1 MSSFWSTAAAQD
13 IHAIGIGGYTAAGAK
28 GSFQPLY
35 ADGNRASARTASPA
49 AQDDIDLVDP
59 VDQAHADGFAMG
71 FEEGSRIAAEAAAD
85 DREANLRLADALEQL
100 APASSGTLATMLSA
114 AVVKLVGQIAGQIDV
129 DVDLLRARCEA
140 VAGFIEETDA
150 KSALHLNP
158 ADIPLVAGADI
169 AVQIIADPQL
179 RRGCVRLD
187 TVDGWIEDGPDVRLS
202 RLKAM
207 LDDMEG
213 KL

>member
-1 MSSFWSTAAAQD
+1 MGMTGYAAA
-13 IHAIGIGGYTAAGAK
+13 
-28 GSFQPLY
+28 GSGSGFRALF
-35 ADGNRASARTASPA
+35 ADGQRVSETAPTPA
-49 AQDDIDLVDP
+49 LDEVDPIDP

-85 DREANLRLADALEQL
+85 DREAQIRLAEALEQL
-100 APASSGTLATMLSA
+100 SPASSGTLATMLSA
-114 AVVKLVGQIAGQIDV
+114 TIVRLVGQIVGQVEVDV
-129 DVDLLRARCEA
+129 DVLRARCEA
-140 VAGFIEETDA
+140 VAAFIDENDA
-150 KSALHLNP
+150 KGALHLNP
-158 ADIPLVAGADI
+158 ADLPLIAGANV
-169 AVQIIADPQL
+169 AVQVVADPQL

-187 TVDGWIEDGPDVRLS
+187 TADGWIEDGPDVRLS

>member
-1 MSSFWSTAAAQD
+1 MSNVWAAANTGQD
-13 IHAIGIGGYTAAGAK
+13 IQQVGISGYSAAGNR
-28 GSFQPLY
+28 GSFRALF
-35 ADGNRASARTASPA
+35 ADGQAMSVRQPA
-49 AQDDIDLVDP
+49 NQDAANAVDP

-85 DREANLRLADALEQL
+85 DREAQMRLADALEQL
-100 APASSGTLATMLSA
+100 APAQSGTLATMLSA
-114 AVVKLVGQIAGQIDV
+114 TVVRLVEQIVGQVAIDE
-129 DVDLLRARCEA
+129 DLLRARCEA
-140 VAGFIEETDA
+140 VAAFIDENDA
-150 KSALHLNP
+150 KNALHVNP
-158 ADIPLVAGADI
+158 VDMPFLQSADI
-169 AVQIIADPQL
+169 AVPIVPDPQM